1 MISLKSWCW
10 VSGALVL
17 TSLAFILF
25 ALIFGQEKT
34 EKPVLHGKHW
44 IAITG
49 KPMASTAGARSMAN
63 SWMAPAVMMMS
74 TSPSG
79 KSVKENLINIK
90 LKPKAE
96 ACRY

>member
-34 EKPVLHGKHW
+34 EKPVLHGKH
-44 IAITG
+44 
-49 KPMASTAGARSMAN
+49 
-63 SWMAPAVMMMS
+63 
-74 TSPSG
+74 
-79 KSVKENLINIK
+79 
-90 LKPKAE
+90 
-96 ACRY
+96 

>member
-10 VSGALVL
+10 VSGALAL

-49 KPMASTAGARSMAN
+49 KPMASTAKAILDKYGNLYS
-63 SWMAPAVMMMS
+63 S
-74 TSPSG
+74 TRKYNNASRG
-79 KSVKENLINIK
+79 IW
-90 LKPKAE
+90 
-96 ACRY
+96 